1 MARGYQRGKR
11 GATGGRRKKGQE
23 EAKKTAAMMAKK
35 AEGKDGGDGEGKENV
50 DDGVE

>member
-1 MARGYQRGKR
+1 MTRGNHRRKR
-11 GATGGRRKKGQE
+11 GAAGGRIEKGQE